1 MLYGIHN
8 AEDQYDFG
16 AILKKLDDLDKKHYA
31 SQQKDTDVKA
41 QSTMSSPDKKGGNFS
56 DFDNSDDDIASLLAD
71 DDDDIFAKKAFG
83 DSPSKKASLGH
94 TFPLG
99 KSEDFPKTGS
109 KVTQG
114 VSSKSS
120 PKRSLSKSSS
130 KLSDDGTEDDVLNA
144 FLSESSLPSFL
155 ADSKNSSP
163 VKKNSKKA
171 TEETEETPKLFTD
184 LDKPSKTALSQSNA
198 SKNIKSKSP
207 VSDDEDSIL
216 KSLDSDRKASGTPRK
231 QRSGSFFDDFLK
243 TLSPKSSPKKSVA
256 EQLDDIKGDD
266 SEDDDLLKSLES
278 DVKAPASPRKRSGSF
293 FDDFLKNISPKQSPK
308 KAPALN
314 TRSVKIDTSKSQD
327 SEEEELDILGDFSSP
342 KKSFSPVRRNPA
354 QEKRR
359 ESLQKQVSFKGIP
372 ESLAEQSP
380 KQSPVKE
387 KPPFIPKIQS
397 EKVASEAKMAS
408 KPVSQPKRSER
419 MGANNKDDTDWLNFF
434 KESPKKSIKPKE
446 PPPKSKENTID
457 ETQLSSKDLKSDINR
472 RRSSSA
478 DWLGLS
484 ESAAI
489 SKSLSL
495 TSSKS
500 KIPLET
506 DDDWLEEKEPTK
518 ISRPNTTPGR
528 RRVSGDFETADMGWI
543 AEDKKIAV
551 EKSKNLTD
559 SPNLLRGP
567 ASLSETSIPTINK
580 KNVIAEAQNLE
591 LPVVPQE
598 SRVASAPLQFE
609 KETNLQSL
617 VPSGNRR
624 DKYSTLDLQNSVK
637 NAPDSYAHR
646 TVSKDSGFSQESAFD
661 VSANSHALQTVI
673 NNHIFERDQLLKSSE
688 AMKIMY
694 EERIKTLENFHK
706 DQFKA
711 LEDSL
716 KNMEAKGKAEME
728 EKFRVLEE
736 KLKIAAEEKRLLERN
751 FKTKQEETERE
762 NLKEIQKL
770 KELHNQSIALMKQD
784 HEEALLRLKRLK
796 EQEIEALLSTQAH
809 SRSLQHLT
817 EQLEART
824 AEMASLQAKLEE
836 RNQVTMRDRQALLDA
851 KEKDLRSLQ
860 NRLQKQ
866 MDNSDEERD
875 RLQQLVLKLESRLQK
890 YATEGEEE
898 RWELQ
903 QMKARLSVKQKH
915 LDEEYKLQVQQVER
929 EKEKIRL
936 SQDSLLYEQKTVLVQ
951 LAQERQQLMQEKAE
965 VEFLAKKIKE
975 DDAKLHVKILKEE
988 TFIDRQ
994 KQVIQQE
1001 QGKLNFEKSNIKQEL
1016 ELLERERDALQSEKQ
1031 MIQNERMKLNELSFK
1046 LRRRENELEML
1057 SASTAEEKARGQ
1069 ADHAA
1074 ALRIK
1079 ADQQSREQQI
1089 TKKMQELM
1097 EKEHLILSEKE
1108 KLAEERLE
1116 LERKKNSVLCNKC
1129 RLSLGHPVNA
1139 PPIGIDHT
1147 SISNVNNT
1155 PVVAPSLVNGISNL
1169 LVPPHLDPSLLVWYI
1184 TAQKDREFL
1193 QEELSFLRSLKES
1206 GKKESSKLNFS
1217 KK

>member
-1 MLYGIHN
+1 
-8 AEDQYDFG
+8 
-16 AILKKLDDLDKKHYA
+16 
-31 SQQKDTDVKA
+31 
-41 QSTMSSPDKKGGNFS
+41 MSSPDKKGENFS

-71 DDDDIFAKKAFG
+71 DEDDIFAKKAFG
-83 DSPSKKASLGH
+83 DSPSKKTSLGH

-99 KSEDFPKTGS
+99 KAEDLPKTGS

-130 KLSDDGTEDDVLNA
+130 KLSDDGIEDDALNA

-171 TEETEETPKLFTD
+171 TVETEDTSKLFAD
-184 LDKPSKTALSQSNA
+184 LDKPSKTALSESSK
-198 SKNIKSKSP
+198 SKNIKSKSL
-207 VSDDEDSIL
+207 VSDDDDIL
-216 KSLDSDRKASGTPRK
+216 KSLDSDHKASGTPRK

-243 TLSPKSSPKKSVA
+243 NLSPKSSPKKSVA

-278 DVKAPASPRKRSGSF
+278 DVKAPASPRKRKGSI

-314 TRSVKIDTSKSQD
+314 TKAAKITTSKSQD
-327 SEEEELDILGDFSSP
+327 SEEEEEDILGDFSSP

-372 ESLAEQSP
+372 ESLTEQSP

-387 KPPFIPKIQS
+387 KPSFTPKIQS
-397 EKVASEAKMAS
+397 EAKMT
-408 KPVSQPKRSER
+408 SQPKRSER
-419 MGANNKDDTDWLNFF
+419 MGATNKDDTDWLNFF
-434 KESPKKSIKPKE
+434 KESPKKYIKPKE
-446 PPPKSKENTID
+446 PPPKPKENTID
-457 ETQLSSKDLKSDINR
+457 ESQFSSKDLKSDTNR

-484 ESAAI
+484 ESATI

-518 ISRPNTTPGR
+518 VARPNTTPGR
-528 RRVSGDFETADMGWI
+528 RRVETTDMGWI
-543 AEDKKIAV
+543 AEDKKIAI
-551 EKSKNLTD
+551 ETSKNLPD
-559 SPNLLRGP
+559 SSHLLRDP
-567 ASLSETSIPTINK
+567 PSLSETSIPTVNK
-580 KNVIAEAQNLE
+580 KNVVTEAQSLE

-598 SRVASAPLQFE
+598 SGIASTHLQFE

-617 VPSGNRR
+617 VPSGNKR
-624 DKYSTLDLQNSVK
+624 DKYSALDLQNSVK
-637 NAPDSYAHR
+637 NASDSYAHR

-661 VSANSHALQTVI
+661 VNANSHALQTVI

-688 AMKIMY
+688 AMKITY
-694 EERIKTLENFHK
+694 EERIKTIENLHK
-706 DQFKA
+706 DQLKA

-716 KNMEAKGKAEME
+716 KNMEAKVKAEME
-728 EKFRVLEE
+728 EKVRMLEE
-736 KLKIAAEEKRLLERN
+736 KLKIAEEEKRSLERN
-751 FKTKQEETERE
+751 FKIKQEEIERE

-770 KELHNQSIALMKQD
+770 KELHSQSIGLMKED

-824 AEMASLQAKLEE
+824 AEMASIQAKLEE
-836 RNQVTMRDRQALLDA
+836 RNQVTMRERQALLDA

-860 NRLQKQ
+860 NRLQRQ
-866 MDNSDEERD
+866 LDNSDEERD

-903 QMKARLSVKQKH
+903 QMKARLSVQQKH

-936 SQDSLLYEQKTVLVQ
+936 SQDSLLHEQKTVLVQ
-951 LAQERQQLMQEKAE
+951 LAQERQQLMQEKADM
-965 VEFLAKKIKE
+965 EFLAKRVKE
-975 DDAKLHVKILKEE
+975 DDAKLHVKILKV
-988 TFIDRQ
+988 R
-994 KQVIQQE
+994 
-1001 QGKLNFEKSNIKQEL
+1001 L
-1016 ELLERERDALQSEKQ
+1016 
-1031 MIQNERMKLNELSFK
+1031 
-1046 LRRRENELEML
+1046 
-1057 SASTAEEKARGQ
+1057 
-1069 ADHAA
+1069 
-1074 ALRIK
+1074 
-1079 ADQQSREQQI
+1079 
-1089 TKKMQELM
+1089 KK
-1097 EKEHLILSEKE
+1097 
-1108 KLAEERLE
+1108 
-1116 LERKKNSVLCNKC
+1116 
-1129 RLSLGHPVNA
+1129 LSLT
-1139 PPIGIDHT
+1139 D
-1147 SISNVNNT
+1147 
-1155 PVVAPSLVNGISNL
+1155 
-1169 LVPPHLDPSLLVWYI
+1169 
-1184 TAQKDREFL
+1184 K
-1193 QEELSFLRSLKES
+1193 
-1206 GKKESSKLNFS
+1206 SKLFS
-1217 KK
+1217 KSRINFILKRAILNKNWSC